1 MEIEGTQHRQNNL
14 AKEQYIVLALW
25 FQSRIWFELIFVCGV
40 SQGVYSFAYGFRL
53 SWVCEFPESWWF
65 YQLKLHNVWKLN
77 QVQCLNS
84 YFGLDVQIS
93 ESRVSLAPR
102 MIVGL
107 RVLPRVS
114 LWRHGTELGM
124 LTRMEL
130 SCRNASK
137 LNKVV
142 LWLCHDPVLLSI
154 LFTYIDMYWRS
165 PS

>member
-1 MEIEGTQHRQNNL
+1 MPFFFFCGNWWIDPKIHMEIEGTQHRQNNL

-53 SWVCEFPESWWF
+53 SWVCKFPESWWF

-114 LWRHGTELGM
+114 LWRHGTASELVKAWYW
-124 LTRMEL
+124 TRD
-130 SCRNASK
+130 A
-137 LNKVV
+137 
-142 LWLCHDPVLLSI
+142 HPHGII
-154 LFTYIDMYWRS
+154 LQEYKQVK
-165 PS
+165 